1 MNIHEAVADYERWL
15 GGRLPLIAAD
25 LDLKHRRMRE
35 GAFPF
40 LRATYFRWAQRWPAT
55 CPDLLDAPVVLAV
68 GDLHVENFGT
78 WRDAE
83 GRLVWGINDFD
94 EAWRLPYTN
103 DLVRLAASVTLAADA
118 SELRLDIKDA
128 MASLVSGYRESL
140 AAGGQPVVLAERH
153 HALRQMAVSR
163 LRDPEEFWKKL
174 DAAAPLRGVLPREAR
189 SALARLWP
197 TRGLPWRVAH
207 RIAGVG
213 SLGRQRFVALA
224 EWRGGRIAREAKA
237 LAVSAAAWASGSR
250 RVGRTLYAT
259 ALDKAVRCAD
269 PFVTVHEGW
278 IARRL
283 APDCS
288 RIELASLPRDRDE
301 RHLLHAMGWET
312 ANVHLGSA
320 GARVLLADLERR
332 PKNWL
337 VRAAA
342 AMCDVVREDQVAWRA
357 GPSSAKARPAGR
369 GV

>member
-1 MNIHEAVADYERWL
+1 MNIHDAVADYERWL
-15 GGRLPLIAAD
+15 GGRLPLVAAD
-25 LDLKHRRMRE
+25 LDIKHRRMRQ

-55 CPDLLDAPVVLAV
+55 CADLLDAPVVLAV

-94 EAWRLPYTN
+94 EVWRLPYTN
-103 DLVRLAASVTLAADA
+103 DLVRLAASVALAADA

-128 MASLVSGYRESL
+128 MASLLSGYRESL
-140 AAGGQPVVLAERH
+140 AVGGQPVVLAERH

-174 DAAAPLRGVLPREAR
+174 DAAAPLRGALPREAR

-197 TRGLPWRVAH
+197 SRALPWRVAH
-207 RIAGVG
+207 RVAGVG
-213 SLGRQRFVALA
+213 SLGRQRFVAMA
-224 EWRGGRIAREAKA
+224 EWRGGRIAREAKG

-259 ALDKAVRCAD
+259 AIDRAVRCAD

-288 RIELASLPRDRDE
+288 RIELASLPRNRDE

-320 GARVLLADLERR
+320 SARALLADLERR

-342 AMCDVVREDQVAWRA
+342 AMRTVVRDDWAEWRA
-357 GPSSAKARPAGR
+357 GPASARRRPASR
-369 GV
+369 P